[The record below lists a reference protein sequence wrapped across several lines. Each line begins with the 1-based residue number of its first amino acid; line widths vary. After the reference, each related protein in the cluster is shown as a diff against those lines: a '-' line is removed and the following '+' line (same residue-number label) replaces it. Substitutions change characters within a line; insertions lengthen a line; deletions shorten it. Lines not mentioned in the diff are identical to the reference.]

1 MRRRIIIL
9 FILFILLLLT
19 SLYVYA
25 GNVNESVSNLSAN
38 TIDSGTIVYNFGNK
52 VLIISYFIYLVIC
65 LYFKFYGIRQIQ
77 AMKYGGIVNE
87 KNVNYTREKPK
98 SINIEI
104 AFTSLYYC
112 SNIKKSKL
120 KNGIIGAYLLKWSNE
135 NKILITDNG
144 NKIYN
149 IDLKDGDFF
158 KPEIEQELYDML
170 KEAAG
175 NNNTIDTTEFK
186 IWYKAH
192 SDVLDKWYYKIL
204 SKSKNISLKPIAEY
218 LLGLKKY
225 LLDYS
230 LIEERRHIEIKL
242 WEEYLTYAQIMG
254 ISDEVNKE
262 FNDIYPDYSKT
273 VQLIEMELGE
283 AAFRLMLIYLFFLIP
298 LAFAIPTTI
307 IISIGNYLFFK

>member
-1 MRRRIIIL
+1 MRRRIIVL

-38 TIDSGTIVYNFGNK
+38 TIDSGTMVYNFGNK

-120 KNGIIGAYLLKWSNE
+120 KNGIIGAYLLKW
-135 NKILITDNG
+135 
-144 NKIYN
+144 
-149 IDLKDGDFF
+149 
-158 KPEIEQELYDML
+158 
-170 KEAAG
+170 
-175 NNNTIDTTEFK
+175 
-186 IWYKAH
+186 
-192 SDVLDKWYYKIL
+192 
-204 SKSKNISLKPIAEY
+204 
-218 LLGLKKY
+218 
-225 LLDYS
+225 
-230 LIEERRHIEIKL
+230 
-242 WEEYLTYAQIMG
+242 
-254 ISDEVNKE
+254 
-262 FNDIYPDYSKT
+262 
-273 VQLIEMELGE
+273 
-283 AAFRLMLIYLFFLIP
+283 
-298 LAFAIPTTI
+298 
-307 IISIGNYLFFK
+307 